1 MTTSSRPRDDGPKNR
16 VPSETLRRVLNYLK
30 RPLVGAAIVALS
42 DPIFLQLVLGAFSK
56 TTLVLALL
64 LEGGVGL
71 IVGSA
76 IALSSTPSI
85 SKAGEIVFERAPWS
99 REGERNAE
107 RVAGKWM
114 IASALLI
121 LAGFA
126 LSAT

>member
-1 MTTSSRPRDDGPKNR
+1 
-16 VPSETLRRVLNYLK
+16 
-30 RPLVGAAIVALS
+30 VALLN
-42 DPIFLQLVLGAFSK
+42 PIFLQLVSGSLSK
-56 TTLVLALL
+56 TTLVLVLL
-64 LEGGVGL
+64 LEGGAGL

-121 LAGFA
+121 LAGFV

>member
-1 MTTSSRPRDDGPKNR
+1 
-16 VPSETLRRVLNYLK
+16 L
-30 RPLVGAAIVALS
+30 
-42 DPIFLQLVLGAFSK
+42 SK
-56 TTLVLALL
+56 TTLVLVLL
-64 LEGGVGL
+64 LEGGAGL
-71 IVGSA
+71 IIGSV

-85 SKAGEIVFERAPWS
+85 SKVGEIAFERAPWS

-114 IASALLI
+114 IASTLLV

>member
-1 MTTSSRPRDDGPKNR
+1 MTVSSRARDDGPKNR
-16 VPSETLRRVLNYLK
+16 VPTQTLRRVWNYLR
-30 RPLVGAAIVALS
+30 RPVVGASILVLL
-42 DPIFLQLVLGAFSK
+42 DPIFLQLISGSLSK
-56 TTLVLALL
+56 TTLVLVLL
-64 LEGGVGL
+64 LEGGAGL

-121 LAGFA
+121 LAGFV

>member
-1 MTTSSRPRDDGPKNR
+1 MTPSSRPRDDGPKNR
-16 VPSETLRRVLNYLK
+16 VPSKTLRRVWNYLK
-30 RPLVGAAIVALS
+30 IPVVGASIVALLN
-42 DPIFLQLVLGAFSK
+42 PIFLQLVSGSLSK
-56 TTLVLALL
+56 TTLVLVLL
-64 LEGGVGL
+64 LEGGAGL

-121 LAGFA
+121 LAGFV